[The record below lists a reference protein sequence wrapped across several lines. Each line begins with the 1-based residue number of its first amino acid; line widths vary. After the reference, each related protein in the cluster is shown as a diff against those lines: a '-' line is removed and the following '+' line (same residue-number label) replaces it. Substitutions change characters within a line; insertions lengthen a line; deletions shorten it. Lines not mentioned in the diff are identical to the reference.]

1 MPSEILYDIS
11 DGVAVI
17 TLNRPD
23 RLNAWTPTMADEVR
37 AAIGQAGRDP
47 KVRVI
52 VVTGAG
58 RGFCAGADMGIL
70 ADTAKAGK
78 GSAATIVAPV
88 DVDFPNA
95 LGPDLGAEFHG
106 RFTYMFDC
114 PKPIIAAINGP
125 CVGIG
130 LVFALHA
137 DLRFAAADATM
148 STTFASRG
156 LIAEHGIAWILP
168 RLIGETAAMELL
180 LTARKFDGAEA
191 ARLGMINA
199 AQEGVALMPHVRDLA
214 TQMARTLS
222 PQSMSII
229 KRQLRLA
236 QRQSFSESV
245 HLANS
250 EMSKSFAS
258 EDFREGVAAFGEK
271 RPPVFNPL

>member
-1 MPSEILYDIS
+1 MPSEVTYENA
-11 DGVAVI
+11 DGVATI
-17 TLNRPD
+17 TLNRRE
-23 RLNAWTPTMADEVR
+23 RLNAWTPTMADDVR
-37 AAIGQAGRDP
+37 TAIGQAGNDP
-47 KVRVI
+47 AVRVI

-70 ADTAKAGK
+70 TNTAKVGK
-78 GSAATIVAPV
+78 GNTAPTPPPV
-88 DVDFPNA
+88 DVAFPNA
-95 LGPDLGAEFHG
+95 RGPDLGAEFHG

-148 STTFASRG
+148 STAFASRG
-156 LIAEHGIAWILP
+156 LIAEYGIAWILP
-168 RLIGETAAMELL
+168 RLIGETAAMDLL

-191 ARLGMINA
+191 ARLGIVNA
-199 AQEGVALMPHVRDLA
+199 ALEREALMPHVQGLA
-214 TQMARTLS
+214 AQMAHTLS

-236 QRQSFSESV
+236 QRQSFSEAV
-245 HLANS
+245 ELANA

-258 EDFREGVAAFGEK
+258 EDFREGVAAFSEK
-271 RPPVFNPL
+271 RVPAFKPL